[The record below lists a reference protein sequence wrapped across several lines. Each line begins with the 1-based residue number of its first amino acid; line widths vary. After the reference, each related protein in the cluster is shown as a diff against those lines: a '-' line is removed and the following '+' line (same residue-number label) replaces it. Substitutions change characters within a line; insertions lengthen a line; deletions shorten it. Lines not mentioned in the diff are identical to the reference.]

1 MARSA
6 RPVSIF
12 GRIVRWIVVVG
23 VLAGVLAGAVLYRE
37 LTTDLPPVDQLL
49 RYQPPTAT
57 RVFADDGTLIG
68 EFYVE
73 RRYLVPLSRVPMHV
87 RLAFLGAEDADFYR
101 HRGVDPMSVVRAL
114 VNNLRSGATRQGGS
128 TITQQV
134 VKNLLLTNERSWQ
147 RKAREAILALKLET
161 TLSKDDILYLY
172 LNQIYF
178 GGNAYGIA
186 AAAKTYFDVEVED
199 LTVAQ
204 AALLAGLP
212 QAPSRYDPLRQP
224 KQALIRQ
231 RYVLERMLTEGFIT
245 KEQWETAT
253 AEQLRFAARKPGV
266 YLAAPWYVEH
276 VRRLLEDRYGPA
288 AAQLGLRVHTAVDVQ
303 LQNAA
308 EQALAQGLRD
318 LDKRQGFRGPVTHL
332 EGKEIAAYWKKQ
344 AESRPSDDTHRNAV
358 VTAVRPD
365 RLEVRTGWETGVV
378 PAEGLMWSGKR
389 MAPATFHIGDVVATT
404 IADRAPE
411 GNGRFALDQDP
422 QVEGALVSVDPYT
435 GQVKAMVG
443 GYNFG
448 RSHFNRAVQAHRQ
461 PGSSLKPFV
470 YAAAMENGFTPAS
483 IVLDAPITFTFGNQ
497 SWSPSNF
504 KSKYYGPTAL
514 RWALTRSL
522 NSVTVRLV
530 DKMGIDTTR
539 RYIGRFGFAHPLP
552 RNLSIALGSAEVTP
566 LEMVRGYGVF
576 ATLGKLFD
584 PIFITAVTD
593 AEGNQIDFAGTRP
606 HFERVM
612 DPGVAFVVTSLMQ
625 SVVEKGTGQKA
636 KELGRPV
643 AGKTGTTNDTH
654 DAWFVGFTPD
664 LLAGVW
670 VGFDSER
677 SLGAKETGGV
687 AACPIWTA
695 LMKQALQDS
704 PVLDFTVPKDV
715 TQVHIDPRTGLRAY
729 PGGPAQL
736 EYFVAGTEPAE
747 TAEPPEAETIEEIGT
762 PAGTDPT
769 PAHAPAAVA
778 PAAVAPAAVAPVDVN
793 PGDD

>member
-1 MARSA
+1 MARKA
-6 RPVSIF
+6 RGVGVI
-12 GRIVRWIVVVG
+12 GRIVRWVLVAG
-23 VLAGVLAGAVLYRE
+23 LLAAGLAGFVLWRE
-37 LTTDLPPVDQLL
+37 LSSDLPPVDQLL

-57 RVFADDGTLIG
+57 RVFSDDGTLIG

-73 RRYLVPLSRVPMHV
+73 RRYLVPLARVPMHV

-101 HRGVDPMSVVRAL
+101 HRGVDPLSIVRAV
-114 VNNLRSGATRQGGS
+114 VNNLRSGTRLQGGS

-147 RKAREAILALKLET
+147 RKAREAILAMKLET
-161 TLSKDDILYLY
+161 KLSKDDILYLY

-224 KQALIRQ
+224 KQAITRQ
-231 RYVLERMLTEGFIT
+231 HYVLERMLSEGFLNR
-245 KEQWETAT
+245 EQYDAAE
-253 AEQLRFAARKPGV
+253 AEQLHFAPRKPGV

-276 VRRLLEDRYGPA
+276 VRRLLEDRYGSA
-288 AAQLGLRVHTAVDVQ
+288 AAQLGLRVHTAVDVR
-303 LQNAA
+303 LQDAA
-308 EQALAQGLRD
+308 EKALAQGLRD
-318 LDKRQGFRGPVTHL
+318 LDRRQGFRGPVTHL
-332 EGKEIAAYWKKQ
+332 EGKEVPAYLKRQAVERAAD
-344 AESRPSDDTHRNAV
+344 ETHRNAV
-358 VTAVRPD
+358 ILAVRGD
-365 RLEVRTGWETGVV
+365 HLDVRTAWETGTVA
-378 PAEGLMWSGKR
+378 AEGILWNGKKL
-389 MAPATFHIGDVVATT
+389 APTTFRPGDVVAVTLV
-404 IADRAPE
+404 DRAPD
-411 GNGRFALDQDP
+411 GSSVRFALDQDP
-422 QVEGALVSVDPYT
+422 QVEGALVSIDPYT

-443 GYNFG
+443 GYSFG

-461 PGSSLKPFV
+461 PGSSFKPLI

-483 IVLDAPITFTFGNQ
+483 IVLDAPITFSFGGQ
-497 SWSPSNF
+497 TWSPQNF
-504 KSKYYGPTAL
+504 KGKYYGPQPL

-522 NSVTVRLV
+522 NTVTVRLV
-530 DKMGIDTTR
+530 DKMGIDTVR
-539 RYIGRFGFAHPLP
+539 RSLGRFGFDHPLP

-566 LEMVRGYGVF
+566 LELVRAYGVF

-593 AEGNQIDFAGTRP
+593 ADGNQIDFGGTRP

-612 DPGVAFVVTSLMQ
+612 DPGVAFVVTSMMQ

-664 LLAGVW
+664 LIAGVW
-670 VGFDSER
+670 VGFDAER
-677 SLGAKETGGV
+677 SLGSHETGGV

-695 LMKQALQDS
+695 YMKQALEGQ
-704 PVLDFTVPKDV
+704 PVIDFTVPKDV
-715 TQVHIDPRTGLRAY
+715 TQVHVDPGTGLRAY

-736 EYFVAGTEPAE
+736 EYFVAGSEPVE
-747 TAEPPEAETIEEIGT
+747 VAEPPVAETIEEIGT
-762 PAGTDPT
+762 PAGTAPT
-769 PAHAPAAVA
+769 QVTVPS
-778 PAAVAPAAVAPVDVN
+778 DVST
-793 PGDD
+793 GDD

>member
-1 MARSA
+1 M
-6 RPVSIF
+6 
-12 GRIVRWIVVVG
+12 
-23 VLAGVLAGAVLYRE
+23 AGVVAGAVVYRE
-37 LTTDLPPVDQLL
+37 LTSDLPPVDQLL

-73 RRYLVPLSRVPMHV
+73 RRYLVPLARVPMHV

-101 HRGVDPMSVVRAL
+101 HRGVDPLSIARAFL
-114 VNNLRSGATRQGGS
+114 NNMRSGATRQGGS

-161 TLSKDDILYLY
+161 KLSKDDILYLY

-199 LTVAQ
+199 LTVGQ

-212 QAPSRYDPLRQP
+212 QAPTRYDPLRQP
-224 KQALIRQ
+224 KQAVTRQ
-231 RYVLERMLTEGFIT
+231 HYVLDRMLREGFVS
-245 KEQWETAT
+245 KEQYDSAM
-253 AEQLRFAARKPGV
+253 AEQIRLAPRKPGV

-276 VRRLLEDRYGPA
+276 VRRLLEDRYGTA
-288 AAQLGLRVHTAVDVQ
+288 AAQLGLRVHTAVDVH
-303 LQNAA
+303 LQEAA
-308 EQALAQGLRD
+308 EQSLAQGLRD
-318 LDKRQGFRGPVTHL
+318 LDRRQGFRGPVTHL
-332 EGKEIAAYWKKQ
+332 EGKEVAAYWKRQ
-344 AESRPSDDTHRNAV
+344 AESRPPDETHRNAV
-358 VTAVRPD
+358 VTAVRGE
-365 RLEVRTGWETGVV
+365 RLEVRTGWEQGVV
-378 PAEGLMWSGKR
+378 PAEGLVWNSKR
-389 MAPATFHIGDVVATT
+389 MPPTAFHAGDVVAVT
-404 IADRAPE
+404 IVDRSPDGTSA
-411 GNGRFALDQDP
+411 RFALDQDP
-422 QVEGALVSVDPYT
+422 QVEGALVSIDPYT

-443 GYNFG
+443 GYTFG

-461 PGSSLKPFV
+461 PGSSFKPFV

-497 SWSPSNF
+497 SWSPQNF
-504 KSKYYGPTAL
+504 KSKYYGPTPL

-530 DKMGIDTTR
+530 DKMGIDTAR
-539 RYIGRFGFAHPLP
+539 RYIGRFGFAQSLP

-584 PIFITAVTD
+584 PIFITGVTD
-593 AEGNQIDFAGTRP
+593 ADGNPIEFAGTRP

-612 DPGVAFVVTSLMQ
+612 DPGVAFVVTSMMQ

-670 VGFDSER
+670 VGFDAER
-677 SLGAKETGGV
+677 SLGSHETGGV

-695 LMKQALQDS
+695 FMKQALQDR
-704 PVLDFTVPKDV
+704 PVIDFTVPKDV
-715 TQVHIDPRTGLRAY
+715 TQIHIDPSTGLRAY

-736 EYFVAGTEPAE
+736 EYFVAGSEPNE
-747 TAEPPEAETIEEIGT
+747 MAEPQVAETIEEIGT
-762 PAGTDPT
+762 PAGTVPT
-769 PAHAPAAVA
+769 
-778 PAAVAPAAVAPVDVN
+778 DVST
-793 PGDD
+793 GDD

>member
-1 MARSA
+1 MARNA
-6 RPVSIF
+6 RPRGVI
-12 GRIVRWIVVVG
+12 GRIIRWVVVAG
-23 VLAGVLAGAVLYRE
+23 MLAGGVAGAILYRE
-37 LTTDLPPVDQLL
+37 LTEDLPPVDQLL

-57 RVFADDGTLIG
+57 KVFSDDGTLIG
-68 EFYVE
+68 EFYLE
-73 RRYLVPLSRVPMHV
+73 RRYLIPLDRVPMHV
-87 RLAFLGAEDADFYR
+87 RLAFLAAEDADFYR
-101 HRGVDPMSVVRAL
+101 HRGVDPLSIARAFL
-114 VNNLRSGATRQGGS
+114 HNMRSGASKQGGS

-199 LTVAQ
+199 LSVAQ

-224 KQALIRQ
+224 KQAITRQ
-231 RYVLERMLTEGFIT
+231 HYVLDRMLTEGFLSR
-245 KEQWETAT
+245 EQYDAAEAETFR
-253 AEQLRFAARKPGV
+253 LSPRKPGV
-266 YLAAPWYVEH
+266 YMAAPWYVEH

-288 AAQLGLRVHTAVDVQ
+288 AAQLGLRVHTAVDLR

-308 EQALAQGLRD
+308 EEALEHGLRE

-332 EGKEIAAYWKKQ
+332 EGKEVAAYWKRQ
-344 AESRPSDDTHRNAV
+344 REGRPTDEVHRNAV

-365 RLEVRTGWETGVV
+365 RLEVRTGWESGVV
-378 PAEGLMWSGKR
+378 PADGLVWNGRR
-389 MAPATFHIGDVVATT
+389 MPTTTFHIGDVVATR
-404 IADRAPE
+404 IVDRSADGTTA
-411 GNGRFALDQDP
+411 RFAYDQDP
-422 QVEGALVSVDPYT
+422 QVEGALVSIDPYT

-443 GYNFG
+443 GYSFA
-448 RSHFNRAVQAHRQ
+448 RSHFNRAVQARRQ
-461 PGSSLKPFV
+461 PGSSFKPFV

-483 IVLDAPITFTFGNQ
+483 VVLDAPISFSSGGQT
-497 SWSPSNF
+497 WSPSNF
-504 KSKYYGPTAL
+504 KNKYYGPTPL

-522 NSVTVRLV
+522 NTVTVRLV

-539 RYIGRFGFAHPLP
+539 RYINRFGFEHPLP
-552 RNLSIALGSAEVTP
+552 RNLSIALGSSEVTP
-566 LEMVRGYGVF
+566 IEMVRAYGVF

-593 AEGNQIDFAGTRP
+593 ADGNPIDFAGTRP

-612 DPGVAFVVTSLMQ
+612 DPGVAFVVTSMMQ

-670 VGFDSER
+670 VGFDAER
-677 SLGAKETGGV
+677 SLGSHETGGV
-687 AACPIWTA
+687 AACPIWTEY
-695 LMKQALQDS
+695 MKVALQDQ
-704 PVLDFTVPKDV
+704 PVTDFTVPKDV
-715 TQVHIDPRTGLRAY
+715 TQVHIDPANGLRAY
-729 PGGPAQL
+729 PGGRAQL
-736 EYFVAGTEPAE
+736 EYFVAGSEPND
-747 TAEPPEAETIEEIGT
+747 TAEPPVAETIEEIGA
-762 PAGTDPT
+762 PAGPVPT
-769 PAHAPAAVA
+769 PAAAGAPT
-778 PAAVAPAAVAPVDVN
+778 DVTT
-793 PGDD
+793 GDD

>member
-1 MARSA
+1 MARKA
-6 RPVSIF
+6 RPIGVF
-12 GRIVRWIVVVG
+12 GRIVRWIAVAG
-23 VLAGVLAGAVLYRE
+23 LLAGGVAGAILYRE
-37 LTTDLPPVDQLL
+37 LTSDLPPVDQLL

-73 RRYLVPLSRVPMHV
+73 RRYLVPLARVPMHV

-101 HRGVDPMSVVRAL
+101 HRGVDPISIARAF

-147 RKAREAILALKLET
+147 RKAREAILAMKLET
-161 TLSKDDILYLY
+161 KLGKDDILYLY

-186 AAAKTYFDVEVED
+186 AAAKTYFDAEVED
-199 LTVAQ
+199 LTIAQ

-224 KQALIRQ
+224 KQALARQ
-231 RYVLERMLTEGFIT
+231 HYVLERMVAEGFIT
-245 KEQWETAT
+245 REQYETAR
-253 AEQLRFAARKPGV
+253 AEQLHFAPRKPGV

-276 VRRLLEDRYGPA
+276 VRRLLEERYGPA
-288 AAQLGLRVHTAVDVQ
+288 AAQLGLRVHTAVDVKMQ
-303 LQNAA
+303 EAA
-308 EQALAQGLRD
+308 EQSLAPGLRD

-332 EGKEIAAYWKKQ
+332 EGKEVPAWLKRQ
-344 AESRPSDDTHRNAV
+344 ADSRPSDETHRNAL
-358 VTAVRPD
+358 VTAVRGD
-365 RLEVRTGWETGVV
+365 RLEVRTGWETGTV
-378 PAEGLMWSGKR
+378 PPEGLAWNGKR
-389 MAPATFHIGDVVATT
+389 LAPSTFHLGDVVAVTLV
-404 IADRAPE
+404 DRSPDGSTA
-411 GNGRFALDQDP
+411 RFALDQDP
-422 QVEGALVSVDPYT
+422 QVEGALVAIDPYT

-443 GYNFG
+443 GYSFA

-461 PGSSLKPFV
+461 PGSSFKPFI

-497 SWSPSNF
+497 TWSPQNF
-504 KSKYYGPTAL
+504 KSKYYGPTPL

-522 NSVTVRLV
+522 NTVTVRLV
-530 DKMGIDTTR
+530 DKIGIDTTR
-539 RYIGRFGFAHPLP
+539 RYVTRFGFQHPLP
-552 RNLSIALGSAEVTP
+552 RNMSIALGSAEVTP
-566 LEMVRGYGVF
+566 LEMVRAYGVF

-593 AEGNQIDFAGTRP
+593 ADGNQIDFAGTRP

-612 DPGVAFVVTSLMQ
+612 DQSVAFVVTSMMQ

-664 LLAGVW
+664 LIAGVW
-670 VGFDSER
+670 VGFDAER
-677 SLGAKETGGV
+677 SLGSRETGGV
-687 AACPIWTA
+687 AACPIWTGF
-695 LMKQALQDS
+695 MKQALEDR
-704 PVLDFTVPKDV
+704 PVLDFTVPNEV
-715 TQVHIDPRTGLRAY
+715 TQVHVDPGTGLRAY

-736 EYFVAGTEPAE
+736 EYFVAGTEPVE
-747 TAEPPEAETIEEIGT
+747 TASPPVAETIDEIGT
-762 PAGTDPT
+762 PAGVVPMPVTPPT
-769 PAHAPAAVA
+769 APN
-778 PAAVAPAAVAPVDVN
+778 DVSS
-793 PGDD
+793 GDD

>member
-1 MARSA
+1 
-6 RPVSIF
+6 VI
-12 GRIVRWIVVVG
+12 GRIIRWTVV
-23 VLAGVLAGAVLYRE
+23 AGLLAGAAAAAVVYRE
-37 LTTDLPPVDQLL
+37 LTADLPPVDQLL

-68 EFYVE
+68 EFFVE
-73 RRYLVPLSRVPMHV
+73 RRYLVPLARVPMHV

-101 HRGVDPMSVVRAL
+101 HRGVDPLSIARAFL
-114 VNNLRSGATRQGGS
+114 HNVRSGTTRQGGS

-134 VKNLLLTNERSWQ
+134 VKNILLTNERSWQ

-224 KQALIRQ
+224 KQAVARQ
-231 RYVLERMLTEGFIT
+231 HYVLDRMLTEGFLFR
-245 KEQWETAT
+245 EQYDAAL
-253 AEQLRFAARKPGV
+253 AEPLRLAPRKPGV

-276 VRRLLEDRYGPA
+276 VRRLLEDRYGSA
-288 AAQLGLRVHTAVDVQ
+288 AAQLGLRVHTAVDVR
-303 LQNAA
+303 LQAAA

-318 LDKRQGFRGPVTHL
+318 LDRRQGFRGPVTHL
-332 EGKEIAAYWKKQ
+332 DGKEVAAYWKRQ
-344 AESRPSDDTHRNAV
+344 ADRPPDETHRNVV
-358 VTAVRPD
+358 VTAVRSD
-365 RLEVRTGWETGVV
+365 RLEVRTGWESGVI
-378 PAEGLMWSGKR
+378 PSDGLVWNGR
-389 MAPATFHIGDVVATT
+389 RLPPTTFRIGDVVATR
-404 IADRAPE
+404 IVERAPD
-411 GNGRFALDQDP
+411 GKTARFALDQDP
-422 QVEGALVSVDPYT
+422 QVEGALVSIDPYT

-443 GYNFG
+443 GYTFG
-448 RSHFNRAVQAHRQ
+448 RSQFNRAVQARRQ
-461 PGSSLKPFV
+461 PGSAFKPFV
-470 YAAAMENGFTPAS
+470 YAAALENGFTPAS
-483 IVLDAPITFTFGNQ
+483 VVLDAPITFSSGSQ
-497 SWSPSNF
+497 SWSPQNF
-504 KSKYYGPTAL
+504 KNKYYGPTPL

-522 NSVTVRLV
+522 NTVTVRLV
-530 DKMGIDTTR
+530 DKVGIDTTR
-539 RYIGRFGFAHPLP
+539 RYVARFGFEHPLP

-566 LEMVRGYGVF
+566 LEMVRAYGVF

-584 PIFITAVTD
+584 PIFITGVTD
-593 AEGNQIDFAGTRP
+593 ADGNPIDFAGTRP
-606 HFERVM
+606 RFERVM
-612 DPGVAFVVTSLMQ
+612 DPGVAFVVTSMLQ

-670 VGFDSER
+670 VGFDAER
-677 SLGAKETGGV
+677 SLGARETGGA

-695 LMKQALQDS
+695 FMQTALQDR
-704 PVLDFTVPKDV
+704 PVIDFTVPKDV
-715 TQVHIDPRTGLRAY
+715 TQVHIDPGTGLRAY

-736 EYFVAGTEPAE
+736 EYFVAGSEPIE
-747 TAEPPEAETIEEIGT
+747 TAEPQVAETIEEIGV
-762 PAGTDPT
+762 PAGTVPT
-769 PAHAPAAVA
+769 
-778 PAAVAPAAVAPVDVN
+778 DVST
-793 PGDD
+793 GDD

>member
-1 MARSA
+1 MARKPRA
-6 RPVSIF
+6 VGVF
-12 GRIVRWIVVVG
+12 GRLVRWVVVAG
-23 VLAGVLAGAVLYRE
+23 LLAGGLVAFVVYRE
-37 LTTDLPPVDQLL
+37 LTSDLPPVDQLL

-73 RRYLVPLSRVPMHV
+73 RRYLVPLARVPMHV

-101 HRGVDPMSVVRAL
+101 HRGVDPVSVVRAV
-114 VNNLRSGATRQGGS
+114 VNNLRSGSTRQGGS

-134 VKNLLLTNERSWQ
+134 VKNVLLTNERSWQ

-161 TLSKDDILYLY
+161 TLPKDDILYLY

-178 GGNAYGIA
+178 GENAYGIA
-186 AAAKTYFDVEVED
+186 AAAKTYFDVDVED
-199 LTVAQ
+199 LSVAQ

-224 KQALIRQ
+224 KQALSRQ
-231 RYVLERMLTEGFIT
+231 RYVLERMFSEGFIT
-245 KEQWETAT
+245 REQYETAQ
-253 AEQLRFAARKPGV
+253 AEELHFVPRKPGV

-288 AAQLGLRVHTAVDVQ
+288 AAQLGLRVHTAVDVRM
-303 LQNAA
+303 QNAA
-308 EQALAQGLRD
+308 ESALAQGLRD
-318 LDKRQGFRGPVTHL
+318 LDRRQGFRGPVTHL
-332 EGKEIAAYWKKQ
+332 EGKEVPAYLKRQ
-344 AESRPSDDTHRNAV
+344 AENRPDDAHRNAV
-358 VTAVRPD
+358 VLAVRAD
-365 RLEVRTGWETGVV
+365 HLEVRTAWEAGTVS
-378 PAEGLMWSGKR
+378 AEGLVWNKAR
-389 MAPATFHIGDVVATT
+389 LAPSKFRPGDVVAVT
-404 IADRAPE
+404 IADRSPD
-411 GNGRFALDQDP
+411 GSSVRFALDQDP

-443 GYNFG
+443 GYSFG

-461 PGSSLKPFV
+461 PGSSFKPLI

-483 IVLDAPITFTFGNQ
+483 IVLDAPITFSFGGQ
-497 SWSPSNF
+497 TWSPQNF
-504 KSKYYGPTAL
+504 KSKYYGPTPL

-522 NSVTVRLV
+522 NTVTVRLV
-530 DKMGIDTTR
+530 DKVGIDTVR
-539 RYIGRFGFAHPLP
+539 RSLARFGFDHPLP

-566 LEMVRGYGVF
+566 LEMVRAYGVF

-593 AEGNQIDFAGTRP
+593 ADGNQIDFAGTRP

-612 DPGVAFVVTSLMQ
+612 DPGVAFVVTSMLQ

-664 LLAGVW
+664 LISGVW
-670 VGFDSER
+670 VGFDAER
-677 SLGAKETGGV
+677 SLGSHETGGV

-695 LMKQALQDS
+695 FMKEALEGQ
-704 PVLDFTVPKDV
+704 PVIDFTVPKDV
-715 TQVHIDPRTGLRAY
+715 TQVHVDPGSGLRAY

-736 EYFVAGTEPAE
+736 EYFVAGTEPSE
-747 TAEPPEAETIEEIGT
+747 MAEPPVAETIEEIGT
-762 PAGTDPT
+762 PAGTAPT
-769 PAHAPAAVA
+769 PAIVPS
-778 PAAVAPAAVAPVDVN
+778 DVST
-793 PGDD
+793 GDD

>member
-1 MARSA
+1 MARKA
-6 RPVSIF
+6 RAVGVF
-12 GRIVRWIVVVG
+12 GRLVRWVIVAGLLAVG
-23 VLAGVLAGAVLYRE
+23 LGGLILYRE
-37 LTTDLPPVDQLL
+37 LSSDLPPVDQLL

-101 HRGVDPMSVVRAL
+101 HRGVDPMSIVRAL
-114 VNNLRSGATRQGGS
+114 VNNMRSGSKLQGGS

-161 TLSKDDILYLY
+161 KLSKDDILYLY

-199 LTVAQ
+199 LSVAQ

-212 QAPSRYDPLRQP
+212 QAPSRYDPLRQS
-224 KQALIRQ
+224 KQAIARQ
-231 RYVLERMLTEGFIT
+231 HYVLDRMLSEGFLNR
-245 KEQWETAT
+245 EQYDAAE
-253 AEQLRFAARKPGV
+253 AEQLHFAPRKPGV

-288 AAQLGLRVHTAVDVQ
+288 AAQLGLRVHTAVDVR
-303 LQNAA
+303 LQDAA
-308 EQALAQGLRD
+308 EKALAQGLRD
-318 LDKRQGFRGPVTHL
+318 LDRRQGFRGPVTHL
-332 EGKEIAAYWKKQ
+332 EGKEVPAYLKRQ
-344 AESRPSDDTHRNAV
+344 AEGRAADETHRNAV
-358 VTAVRPD
+358 ILAVRPD
-365 RLEVRTGWETGVV
+365 HLEVRTAWETGSVA
-378 PAEGLMWSGKR
+378 AEGIVWNGKR
-389 MAPATFHIGDVVATT
+389 LAPTTFHAGDVVAVTLV
-404 IADRAPE
+404 DRAPD
-411 GNGRFALDQDP
+411 GSTTRFALDQDP
-422 QVEGALVSVDPYT
+422 QVEGALVSIDPYT

-443 GYNFG
+443 GYSFG

-461 PGSSLKPFV
+461 PGSSFKPLI

-483 IVLDAPITFTFGNQ
+483 IVLDAPITFTFGGQ
-497 SWSPSNF
+497 TWSPQNF
-504 KSKYYGPTAL
+504 KGKYYGPQPL

-522 NSVTVRLV
+522 NTVTVRLV
-530 DKMGIDTTR
+530 DKMGIDTVR
-539 RYIGRFGFAHPLP
+539 RSLGRFGFEHQLP

-566 LEMVRGYGVF
+566 LELVRAYGVF

-593 AEGNQIDFAGTRP
+593 ADGNQIDFGGTRP

-612 DPGVAFVVTSLMQ
+612 DPGVAFVVTSMMQ

-664 LLAGVW
+664 LIAGVW
-670 VGFDSER
+670 VGFDAER
-677 SLGAKETGGV
+677 SLGSHETGGV
-687 AACPIWTA
+687 AACPIWTNY
-695 LMKQALQDS
+695 MKQALEGQ
-704 PVLDFTVPKDV
+704 PVIDFTVPKDV
-715 TQVHIDPRTGLRAY
+715 TQVHVDPGSGLRAY
-729 PGGPAQL
+729 AGGPAQL
-736 EYFVAGTEPAE
+736 EYFVAGTEPVE
-747 TAEPPEAETIEEIGT
+747 VAEPPVAETIEEIGT
-762 PAGTDPT
+762 PAGTAPTAPT
-769 PAHAPAAVA
+769 PVQVPS
-778 PAAVAPAAVAPVDVN
+778 DVST
-793 PGDD
+793 GDD

>member
-1 MARSA
+1 MARKA
-6 RPVSIF
+6 RPIGVF
-12 GRIVRWIVVVG
+12 GRIVRWVVVVG
-23 VLAGVLAGAVLYRE
+23 ILAGALAGLVLYRE
-37 LTTDLPPVDQLL
+37 LTSDLPPVDQLL

-57 RVFADDGTLIG
+57 RVFSDDGTLIG

-73 RRYLVPLSRVPMHV
+73 RRYLIPLARVPTHV

-101 HRGVDPMSVVRAL
+101 HRGVDPMSIVRAL

-161 TLSKDDILYLY
+161 KLSKDDILYLY

-199 LTVAQ
+199 LTVGQ

-224 KQALIRQ
+224 KQAIARQ
-231 RYVLERMLTEGFIT
+231 HYVLDRMFTEGFIN
-245 KEQWETAT
+245 KEQYDA
-253 AEQLRFAARKPGV
+253 ALADPPRFVPRKPGV

-276 VRRLLEDRYGPA
+276 VRRLLEERYGPA
-288 AAQLGLRVHTAVDVQ
+288 AAQLGLRVHTAVDLRQ
-303 LQNAA
+303 QEAA
-308 EQALAQGLRD
+308 EQALQQGLRD
-318 LDKRQGFRGPVTHL
+318 LDRRQGFRGPVTHL
-332 EGKEIAAYWKKQ
+332 DMKDVPHWIKRQIAA
-344 AESRPSDDTHRNAV
+344 RPPDDLHRNAL

-365 RLEVRTGWETGVV
+365 RLEVRTGGETGIVS
-378 PAEGLMWSGKR
+378 ADGLVWNKTR
-389 MAPATFHIGDVVATT
+389 LAPTTFHIGDV
-404 IADRAPE
+404 IAVTLGDHAPD
-411 GNGRFALDQDP
+411 GSNARFALDQDP
-422 QVEGALVSVDPYT
+422 QVEGALVAADPYT

-443 GYNFG
+443 GYSFN

-461 PGSSLKPFV
+461 PGSSFKPLV

-483 IVLDAPITFTFGNQ
+483 VVLDAPITFSFGTQ
-497 SWSPSNF
+497 SWSPQNF
-504 KSKYYGPTAL
+504 KSKYYGPTPL

-522 NSVTVRLV
+522 NTVTVRLV

-539 RYIGRFGFAHPLP
+539 RYIARFGFEHPLP
-552 RNLSIALGSAEVTP
+552 RNMSIALGSAEVTP
-566 LEMVRGYGVF
+566 LEMVRAYGVF
-576 ATLGKLFD
+576 ATQGKLFD

-593 AEGNQIDFAGTRP
+593 ADGNQIDFAGTRP
-606 HFERVM
+606 HFQRVM
-612 DPGVAFVVTSLMQ
+612 DPNVAFVVTSMMQ

-664 LLAGVW
+664 LIAGVW
-670 VGFDSER
+670 VGFDAER
-677 SLGAKETGGV
+677 SLGSHETGGV
-687 AACPIWTA
+687 AACPIWTNFMKEA
-695 LMKQALQDS
+695 LDGQ
-704 PVLDFTVPKDV
+704 PVVDFTVPKDV
-715 TQVHIDPRTGLRAY
+715 TQVHIDPRSGLRAY
-729 PGGPAQL
+729 QGGPAQL
-736 EYFVAGTEPAE
+736 EYFVAGTEPTE
-747 TAEPPEAETIEEIGT
+747 TAEPPQAETLEDMGT
-762 PAGTDPT
+762 PAGTEPT
-769 PAHAPAAVA
+769 PVRAL
-778 PAAVAPAAVAPVDVN
+778 PVPSDVTI
-793 PGDD
+793 GDD

>member
-1 MARSA
+1 MARKA
-6 RPVSIF
+6 RPIGVF
-12 GRIVRWIVVVG
+12 GRIVRWIVV
-23 VLAGVLAGAVLYRE
+23 AGILAGAVAGAVVYRE
-37 LTTDLPPVDQLL
+37 LTSDLPPVDQLL

-101 HRGVDPMSVVRAL
+101 HRGVDPMSIVRAF
-114 VNNLRSGATRQGGS
+114 VNNLRSGATHQGGS

-161 TLSKDDILYLY
+161 KLSKDDILYLY

-186 AAAKTYFDVEVED
+186 AAAKTFFDVEVED

-204 AALLAGLP
+204 AAVLAGLP
-212 QAPSRYDPLRQP
+212 QAPSRYDPLRQT
-224 KQALIRQ
+224 KQALARQ
-231 RYVLERMLTEGFIT
+231 HYVLERMLSEGFIT
-245 KEQWETAT
+245 KEQYETAT
-253 AEQLRFAARKPGV
+253 AERLHFSPRKPGV

-288 AAQLGLRVHTAVDVQ
+288 AAQLGLRVHTAVDVH
-303 LQNAA
+303 LQEAA

-318 LDKRQGFRGPVTHL
+318 LDRRQGFRGPVTHL
-332 EGKEIAAYWKKQ
+332 EGKEIA
-344 AESRPSDDTHRNAV
+344 V
-358 VTAVRPD
+358 VTAVRAD
-365 RLEVRTGWETGVV
+365 RLEVRTGWEDGVV
-378 PAEGLMWSGKR
+378 SLEGLVWNTKR
-389 MAPATFHIGDVVATT
+389 LAPSTFHLGDV
-404 IADRAPE
+404 IAVTLADKAPD
-411 GNGRFALDQDP
+411 GSAARFALDQDP

-443 GYNFG
+443 GYSFG

-461 PGSSLKPFV
+461 PGSAFKPFV

-483 IVLDAPITFTFGNQ
+483 VVLDAPITFTFGNQ

-504 KSKYYGPTAL
+504 KSKYYGPTPL

-522 NSVTVRLV
+522 NTVTVRLV

-539 RYIGRFGFAHPLP
+539 RYVSRFGFEHPLP
-552 RNLSIALGSAEVTP
+552 RNMSIALGSAEVTP
-566 LEMVRGYGVF
+566 LEMVRGYRVF

-593 AEGNQIDFAGTRP
+593 ADGNQIDFAGTRP

-612 DPGVAFVVTSLMQ
+612 DPGVAFVVTSMMQ

-664 LLAGVW
+664 LIAGVW

-677 SLGAKETGGV
+677 TLGSHETGGV

-695 LMKQALQDS
+695 FMKQALKDQ
-704 PVLDFTVPKDV
+704 PVVDFTVPKDV
-715 TQVHIDPRTGLRAY
+715 TQVHIDPGSGLRAY

-747 TAEPPEAETIEEIGT
+747 SGQPPVAETIEEIGT
-762 PAGTDPT
+762 PAGTEPT
-769 PAHAPAAVA
+769 RVAPAPAA
-778 PAAVAPAAVAPVDVN
+778 PNDVST
-793 PGDD
+793 GDD

>member
-1 MARSA
+1 MARKA
-6 RPVSIF
+6 RAVGVF
-12 GRIVRWIVVVG
+12 GRLVRWVVVAG
-23 VLAGVLAGAVLYRE
+23 LLAGGLGGLILYRE
-37 LTTDLPPVDQLL
+37 LSSDLPPVDQLL

-101 HRGVDPMSVVRAL
+101 HRGVDPMSIVRAF
-114 VNNLRSGATRQGGS
+114 VNNLRSGSKLQGGS

-161 TLSKDDILYLY
+161 KLSKDDILYLY

-224 KQALIRQ
+224 KQALTRQ
-231 RYVLERMLTEGFIT
+231 HYVLDRMVSEGFLNR
-245 KEQWETAT
+245 EQYDAAE
-253 AEQLRFAARKPGV
+253 AEQLHFAPRKPGV

-288 AAQLGLRVHTAVDVQ
+288 AAQLGLRVHTAVDVR
-303 LQNAA
+303 LQDAA
-308 EQALAQGLRD
+308 EKALAQGLRD
-318 LDKRQGFRGPVTHL
+318 LDRRQGFRGPVTHL
-332 EGKEIAAYWKKQ
+332 EGKEVPAYLKRQ
-344 AESRPSDDTHRNAV
+344 AEGRAADETHRNAV
-358 VTAVRPD
+358 VLAVRPD
-365 RLEVRTGWETGVV
+365 HLEVRTAWETGSV
-378 PAEGLMWSGKR
+378 ASEGIVWNGKR
-389 MAPATFHIGDVVATT
+389 LAPTTFHPGDVVAVTLV
-404 IADRAPE
+404 DRAPD
-411 GNGRFALDQDP
+411 GSTTRFALDQDP
-422 QVEGALVSVDPYT
+422 QVEGALVSIDPYT

-443 GYNFG
+443 GYSFN

-461 PGSSLKPFV
+461 PGSSFKPLI
-470 YAAAMENGFTPAS
+470 YATAMENGFTPAS
-483 IVLDAPITFTFGNQ
+483 IVLDAPITFTFGGQ
-497 SWSPSNF
+497 TWSPQNF
-504 KSKYYGPTAL
+504 KGKYYGPQPL

-522 NSVTVRLV
+522 NTVTVRLV
-530 DKMGIDTTR
+530 DKMGIDTVR
-539 RYIGRFGFAHPLP
+539 RSLGRFGFEHQMP

-566 LEMVRGYGVF
+566 LELVRAYGVF

-593 AEGNQIDFAGTRP
+593 ADGNQIDFGGTRP

-612 DPGVAFVVTSLMQ
+612 DPGVAFVVTSMMQ

-664 LLAGVW
+664 LIAGVW
-670 VGFDSER
+670 VGFDAER
-677 SLGAKETGGV
+677 SLGSHETGGV

-695 LMKQALQDS
+695 YMKQALEGQ
-704 PVLDFTVPKDV
+704 PVIDFTVPKDV
-715 TQVHIDPRTGLRAY
+715 TQVHVDPGTGLRAY

-736 EYFVAGTEPAE
+736 EYFVAGSEPVE
-747 TAEPPEAETIEEIGT
+747 VAEPPVAETIEEIGT
-762 PAGTDPT
+762 PAGTAPT
-769 PAHAPAAVA
+769 QVTVPS
-778 PAAVAPAAVAPVDVN
+778 DVST
-793 PGDD
+793 GDD